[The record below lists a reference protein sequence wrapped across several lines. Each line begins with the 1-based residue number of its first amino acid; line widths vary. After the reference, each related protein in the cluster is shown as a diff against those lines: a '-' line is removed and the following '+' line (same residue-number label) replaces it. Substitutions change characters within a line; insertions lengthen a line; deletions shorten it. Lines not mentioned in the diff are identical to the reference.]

1 MAEKEKEKGKGK
13 GKTEEKTKLIVKEE
27 NPQMM
32 TNVILM
38 MMMMIKSIC
47 VANSDWTT
55 LATTPSLFLQTGFEK
70 LHTM

>member
-1 MAEKEKEKGKGK
+1 ML
-13 GKTEEKTKLIVKEE
+13 GKTEEKTKLIVQEE

-38 MMMMIKSIC
+38 MMMMMMIKSIC
-47 VANSDWTT
+47 VANSDWST

-70 LHTM
+70 FHTM